1 MLMPVVKSMKRNIK
15 FLMKA
20 IALRKTFQE
29 KEDIVKLLD
38 DAISNLKMEKRD
50 FKWFLSY
57 ISIVSSCYYQ
67 GLA

>member
-1 MLMPVVKSMKRNIK
+1 MPVVKNMKRNIK

-57 ISIVSSCYYQ
+57 IAIVSCCYYQ

>member
-1 MLMPVVKSMKRNIK
+1 MPVVKNMKRNIK
-15 FLMKA
+15 FLMKP

-50 FKWFLSY
+50 FK
-57 ISIVSSCYYQ
+57 
-67 GLA
+67 

>member
-1 MLMPVVKSMKRNIK
+1 MPVVKNMKRNIK